1 MNRADFAA
9 QANLIVATARE
20 VSRQLV
26 PSIVEGVTAAVGT
39 AFGDRRDVDIAKT
52 VACAVETAMQ
62 RLSVHT
68 TLKQNVD
75 FPPWPAWPE
84 PPAAKVDVDVP
95 MEAVAAAIAD
105 LGRVV
110 SSLPVPA
117 VTASL
122 DAGPI
127 VEAFAAAAEA
137 PADPALVQALAAVA
151 ESVRDLVFEVG
162 KARKKVVVHKRD
174 EDGRIIESVM
184 TETSA

>member
-1 MNRADFAA
+1 MNFAA
-9 QANLIVATARE
+9 QANLIAATARE
-20 VSRQLV
+20 VTKHLA
-26 PSIVEGVTAAVGT
+26 PTIVEGVTSAVTAAF
-39 AFGDRRDVDIAKT
+39 ADKRDVDVART
-52 VACAVETAMQ
+52 VAGAVEAALQ

-84 PPAAKVDVDVP
+84 PPAAKIDVP

-151 ESVRDLVFEVG
+151 ASVRDLVFEVG